1 MFPSGVVC
9 SMSDQGARNFDSEVV
24 EKSDQRLKEP
34 AMYKVVLHNDHYTT
48 MEFVVEVLMVVFHKE
63 VPDATRIMLDVHKKG
78 RGVVGVYTWDVASTR
93 ATRVHRIAKERE
105 FPLRCTVE
113 PA

>member
-1 MFPSGVVC
+1 
-9 SMSDQGARNFDSEVV
+9 MSDQGARNFDSEVV

-34 AMYKVVLHNDHYTT
+34 EMYKVVLHNDHYTT
-48 MEFVVEVLMVVFHKE
+48 MEFVVEILMVVFHKE

>member
-1 MFPSGVVC
+1 
-9 SMSDQGARNFDSEVV
+9 MSDQNANNFGSDVV
-24 EKSDQRLKEP
+24 EKTDQKLKTP

-48 MEFVVEVLMVVFHKE
+48 MEFVVEILRTVFHKE
-63 VPDATRIMLDVHKKG
+63 TPDATRIMLDVHTKG
-78 RGVVGVYTWDVASTR
+78 RGVVGVYTYDVAASR
-93 ATRVHRIAKERE
+93 ATRVHRLARERE

>member
-1 MFPSGVVC
+1 
-9 SMSDQGARNFDSEVV
+9 MSDQGARNFDSAVV

-34 AMYKVVLHNDHYTT
+34 EMYKVVLHNDHYTT
-48 MEFVVEVLMVVFHKE
+48 MEFVVEILMVGFHKG

>member
-1 MFPSGVVC
+1 
-9 SMSDQGARNFDSEVV
+9 MSDQGARNFDSEVV

-34 AMYKVVLHNDHYTT
+34 EMYKVVLHNDHYTT